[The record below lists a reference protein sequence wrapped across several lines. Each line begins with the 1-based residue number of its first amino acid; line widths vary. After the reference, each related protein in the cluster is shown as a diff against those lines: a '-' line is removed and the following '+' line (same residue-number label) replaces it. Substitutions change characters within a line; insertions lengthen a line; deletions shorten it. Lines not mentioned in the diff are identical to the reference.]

1 MKKKRGVYPRERWKD
16 GKIQHIGDRLNITRK
31 RKRGVIVTKKQ
42 ISEGKKKGGDGMNFR
57 RVRQDFETENLRYDS
72 QTWLS
77 NIDYHI
83 HIISGLLFIF
93 LSVFVGYFIFFFLR
107 LRELVDLGLFQMA
120 DHAPFKFKKKIQN
133 QKVADLSSSSLA
145 SSSFLL
151 TKMSHV
157 ILQNNNN

>member
-1 MKKKRGVYPRERWKD
+1 
-16 GKIQHIGDRLNITRK
+16 
-31 RKRGVIVTKKQ
+31 
-42 ISEGKKKGGDGMNFR
+42 MNFR

-120 DHAPFKFKKKIQN
+120 DHASFKFKKKIQHK
-133 QKVADLSSSSLA
+133 KVADLSSSSLA

-151 TKMSHV
+151 TRISHV